1 MPEDVQKQEPAPQEG
16 APAESQKGTPQE
28 GAPDLEARLR
38 ELEQE
43 RERLLKERDWLRKEV
58 ERNRRENAERRLT
71 ARTLEERVAELEQ
84 RLQEAQRQAERVA
97 ELEKRW
103 QEAERQAKLAE
114 TRARL
119 YAVIGPDEARVNA
132 ALVLMEREGL
142 EDPKV
147 LLERYPFL
155 RSVPPAPGPANPG
168 GGARRLTASEIA
180 RMSPEEYARRRTE
193 ILQAMARGEIA
204 PE

>member
-1 MPEDVQKQEPAPQEG
+1 MPEDVLNQEPAPQEG
-16 APAESQKGTPQE
+16 APAEPQGGTPQE
-28 GAPDLEARLR
+28 GGTDLEARLR
-38 ELEQE
+38 GLE
-43 RERLLKERDWLRKEV
+43 RERDMLQKERDWLRKEV

-84 RLQEAQRQAERVA
+84 LLQEAQRQAR
-97 ELEKRW
+97 
-103 QEAERQAKLAE
+103 LAE

-119 YAVIGPDEARVNA
+119 YAVIGSDEARVNA

-142 EDPKV
+142 EDPAV

-155 RSVPPAPGPANPG
+155 RSAPPAPGPANPG
-168 GGARRLTASEIA
+168 SGTRRLTASEIA

>member
-1 MPEDVQKQEPAPQEG
+1 MAEDVQKQEPAPQEG
-16 APAESQKGTPQE
+16 APAEPQQGAPQE
-28 GAPDLEARLR
+28 GATDLEARLR
-38 ELEQE
+38 ELEKE
-43 RERLLKERDWLRKEV
+43 RERLLKEL
-58 ERNRRENAERRLT
+58 ERTRRENAERRVT
-71 ARTLEERVAELEQ
+71 ARTLEERLAEME
-84 RLQEAQRQAERVA
+84 RRWQEAQRQAERLA
-97 ELEKRW
+97 ELEQRW
-103 QEAERQAKLAE
+103 QEAERQAKIAE

-119 YAVIGPDEARVNA
+119 YAVIGSDEARVNA
-132 ALVLMEREGL
+132 ALALMEREGV
-142 EDPKV
+142 EDPAV

-168 GGARRLTASEIA
+168 SGARRLTASEIA

>member
-1 MPEDVQKQEPAPQEG
+1 MPEDVLNQKPAPQEG
-16 APAESQKGTPQE
+16 APAEPQQGTPQE
-28 GAPDLEARLR
+28 GATDLEARLR
-38 ELEQE
+38 ELEKE
-43 RERLLKERDWLRKEV
+43 RERLLKEL
-58 ERNRRENAERRLT
+58 ERTRREAAERRVAT
-71 ARTLEERVAELEQ
+71 KTLEERL
-84 RLQEAQRQAERVA
+84 A

-119 YAVIGPDEARVNA
+119 YAVIGSDESRVNA
-132 ALVLMEREGL
+132 ALALMEREGVD
-142 EDPKV
+142 DPNA

-155 RSVPPAPGPANPG
+155 RSAPPAPGPANPG
-168 GGARRLTASEIA
+168 GGVRRLTASEIA
-180 RMSPEEYARRRTE
+180 RMSPEEYARRRAE

>member
-1 MPEDVQKQEPAPQEG
+1 MPEDVLNQEPAPQEG
-16 APAESQKGTPQE
+16 APAEPQGGTPQE
-28 GAPDLEARLR
+28 GGTDLEARLR
-38 ELEQE
+38 ELERE
-43 RERLLKERDWLRKEV
+43 RERLQRELERTRKEA
-58 ERNRRENAERRLT
+58 AERRVT
-71 ARTLEERVAELEQ
+71 AKTLEERI
-84 RLQEAQRQAERVA
+84 A

-103 QEAERQAKLAE
+103 QEAERQARLAE

-119 YAVIGPDEARVNA
+119 YAVIGSDEARVNA
-132 ALVLMEREGL
+132 ALALMEREGV
-142 EDPKV
+142 EDPNV

-155 RSVPPAPGPANPG
+155 RSAPPAPGPANPG
-168 GGARRLTASEIA
+168 SGARRLTASEIA

>member
-1 MPEDVQKQEPAPQEG
+1 MPEDVLNQEPAPQEG
-16 APAESQKGTPQE
+16 APAESQQGTPQE

-38 ELEQE
+38 ELERE
-43 RERLLKERDWLRKEV
+43 RERLLKEL
-58 ERNRRENAERRLT
+58 ERTRREAAERRVT
-71 ARTLEERVAELEQ
+71 TRTLEERVAELE
-84 RLQEAQRQAERVA
+84 RRS
-97 ELEKRW
+97 

-119 YAVIGPDEARVNA
+119 YAVIGSDEARVNA
-132 ALVLMEREGL
+132 ALALMEREGVD
-142 EDPKV
+142 DPQT

-155 RSVPPAPGPANPG
+155 RAAPPAPGPANPG
-168 GGARRLTASEIA
+168 SGARRLTASEIA